1 MKKFKMKKSVKKL
14 WTDGLRSGK
23 YEQYRSEYAGPDNC
37 RCALGVLI
45 DEYSSKVSRR
55 KINWNSDKSYDKGNK
70 ILADVFGGREMS
82 DQIGSKIIAFND
94 KKGWSFNKIASYVD
108 RYL

>member
-23 YEQYRSEYAGPDNC
+23 YEQYHNEYAGPANC

-55 KINWNSDKSYDKGNK
+55 KFNWKSDNSLSKGNK
-70 ILADVFGGREMS
+70 ILADVLGGPEMS
-82 DQIGSKIIAFND
+82 DKIGSKIIDFND
-94 KKGWSFNKIASYVD
+94 NKCWSFNKIAGYVD

>member
-23 YEQYRSEYAGPDNC
+23 YKQFYSEYSGPDNC

-45 DEYSSKVSRR
+45 EEYASKVSRR
-55 KINWNSDKSYDKGNK
+55 KINWKLDSSYDRGNK
-70 ILADVFGGREMS
+70 ILVDVLGGPKMS
-82 DQIGSKIIAFND
+82 DEIGKKIIDLND
-94 KKGWSFNKIASYVD
+94 NKCWSFNKIAGYVD